1 MKNPLSLVLKTCA
14 ASVLALV
21 FAGNASAG
29 VVFRGAIDPI
39 FGVFIPGASF
49 TGEAFFDVAANCLD
63 VSEDGTHDPNGDTCD
78 GMTLLS
84 ATITLVNGSN
94 SQTLT
99 FWDSSSIGQPVVD
112 FIIDNGTLG
121 AVDTIDIGPQFVAA
135 NPSIG
140 YVGPMWL
147 NLGHTGAAGEGLSAT
162 AQLFTGSCSEF
173 EGCFPSHDPATSSNI
188 ATVTITQV
196 PEPATVAL
204 LLAAMTAGWIVRR
217 KGVSLR

>member
-1 MKNPLSLVLKTCA
+1 VKNPLSLVLKTCA
-14 ASVLALV
+14 AGVLALV

-49 TGEAFFDVAANCLD
+49 TGEAFFDVDQDCLAI
-63 VSEDGTHDPNGDTCD
+63 DGTYDNSNSCGVLTI
-78 GMTLLS
+78 LS

-94 SQTLT
+94 SQTLD
-99 FWDSSSIGQPVVD
+99 FGPNLSPGDPVID
-112 FIIDNGTLG
+112 YIIENGTLA

-135 NPSIG
+135 SPSIG

-147 NLGHTGAAGEGLSAT
+147 NLGHTGVAGDGLAATG
-162 AQLFTGSCSEF
+162 QLFTGSCI

-217 KGVSLR
+217 KGASR

>member
-1 MKNPLSLVLKTCA
+1 MKNSLSLVLKTCA
-14 ASVLALV
+14 AGALALV
-21 FAGNASAG
+21 LSASASAG

-49 TGEAFFDVAANCLD
+49 TGEAFFDVSADCLD
-63 VSEDGTHDPNGDTCD
+63 VSMDGTHDPTGDTCG
-78 GMTLLS
+78 GMSLLS

-99 FWDSSSIGQPVVD
+99 FWDSSSAGQPVLD
-112 FIIDNGTLG
+112 FLIDNGTLG
-121 AVDTIDIGPQFVAA
+121 AVDTIDIGPQFVASS
-135 NPSIG
+135 PSIG

-147 NLGHTGAAGEGLSAT
+147 NLGHVGVVGEGLEAT
-162 AQLFTGSCSEF
+162 AQLFTGSCF
-173 EGCFPSHDPATSSNI
+173 EGCFPSHDPATSSNV

-204 LLAAMTAGWIVRR
+204 ILAAMTVGWIVRR
-217 KGVSLR
+217 KGVGQR